1 MNPLE
6 LLFRDGNQ
14 IIFLPSILLK
24 LDALEFIVPVDISI
38 RLEKKLVITEVYGA
52 NFSVKEDF
60 GIQDYRISLNGKIG
74 NTDVTPAAKL
84 MGLNKKVDALD
95 FLSKLAKLTKKK
107 GALEVTDVS
116 SEFAGNFIRR
126 GVKAIDQLF
135 DLPFGGPKE
144 PEGILNKLGIKKV
157 VIKSYNAYPA
167 GGGHFRF
174 QLELISDM
182 EEEDLS
188 DTSKLNL
195 FLKESEE

>member
-14 IIFLPSILLK
+14 VIFLPQILLK
-24 LDALEFIVPVDISI
+24 LGDLEFIVPVDISI
-38 RLEKKLVITEVYGA
+38 GLEKKLVITEVYGA

-60 GIQDYRISLNGKIG
+60 GIQDYRISFNGKIG
-74 NTDVTPAAKL
+74 NTDVPPAAKL

-135 DLPFGGPKE
+135 ELPFGGPKE